1 MDTVITKTIP
11 VTAVVPTADR
21 AEVLLQ
27 TLTSMASQDCQPEII
42 IIIDA
47 SATIETEQVCKQSIP
62 GLLSKIDYQRAVL
75 KGAASQRNQG
85 VKNIENPIVF
95 FFDDDIILEPGCV
108 ERLWSCLRSDES
120 IGAVN
125 AMITNQ
131 RYHKPGRLTAFMYRL
146 MSGKDLPTYAGKC
159 IGPGWN
165 LLPEDR
171 EGLPDCNETE
181 WLNTT
186 CTLYRKDAL
195 PDPPFPGRFTGYSL
209 LEDVALSVEVGKK
222 WKLYNARTA
231 RIFHNSQPGKHKSSV
246 IKLSKM
252 ELVNRHYLMVHV
264 LKRNKLADYIKL
276 AIFELFG
283 IVTVLTGFS
292 GWKNLVPVSI
302 GKMAAI
308 GTILFS
314 KANNE

>member
-1 MDTVITKTIP
+1 MMKTIP
-11 VTAVVPTADR
+11 VTAIVPTANR
-21 AEVLLQ
+21 ATVLLQ
-27 TLTSMASQDCQPEII
+27 TLSSIAAQNCQPEVIV
-42 IIIDA
+42 IIDA
-47 SATIETEQVCKQSIP
+47 SDNNETEIICKQNIQ
-62 GLLSKIDYQRAVL
+62 GLLSKIDYQRAIV

-85 VKNIENPIVF
+85 IKNITNPVVF
-95 FFDDDIILEPGCV
+95 FFDDDIILEPACV
-108 ERLWSCLRSDES
+108 ERLYDCLQSANN

-131 RYHKPGRLTAFMYRL
+131 RYHNPGKLTKFMYRL
-146 MSGKDLPTYAGKC
+146 LSGKNLVSYAGKC

-171 EGLPDCNETE
+171 EDLPACNETE

-186 CTLYRKDAL
+186 CTLYRKEAL

-231 RIFHNSQPGKHKSSV
+231 RIFHNSQPGSHKSSV

-252 ELVNRHYLMVHV
+252 ELLNRHYLMVHV

-292 GWKNLVPVSI
+292 GWKNLVPASI

-314 KANNE
+314 KVNNE